1 MRLKPTLIVWDI
13 TSSFKSQVLIKAA
26 AAYEGE
32 GMEKVTAGTA
42 AKVFWFSLFT
52 SLADFAFCIS
62 PFALS
67 QSYLVVQQ
75 FAFFSAV
82 SWKRCGN
89 FPAEIQE
96 VKNILWGPDVF
107 QGSWKWGCPEV
118 WGQSVA
124 RFCSPVVLLT
134 WHLLTWGE
142 VARIDCGNGAGA
154 ISDSPLKSPVWWWP
168 AV

>member
-13 TSSFKSQVLIKAA
+13 TSSLKSQALIKAA
-26 AAYEGE
+26 AAREGE
-32 GMEKVTAGTA
+32 GDGEGYCRHSCQCSG
-42 AKVFWFSLFT
+42 SLFT
-52 SLADFAFCIS
+52 SLADFAFCLS

-75 FAFFSAV
+75 FASFSAV

-96 VKNILWGPDVF
+96 VKSILWGPDVF
-107 QGSWKWGCPEV
+107 QGSWKGGCPEV
-118 WGQSVA
+118 WCQSVA